1 MQIVTINKN
10 DAGQRLDKFIAKA
23 FPNMPKSMMYKFI
36 RTKKIKRNRKRAEIS
51 DILEDGDTLQ
61 LFVSEEF
68 LVTGEKKIFS
78 RACARALMWH
88 MRMRIYSSVISPSG
102 FFATATRQASRIRL
116 SSR

>member
-51 DILEDGDTLQ
+51 DILEEGDTLQ

-68 LVTGEKKIFS
+68 LVTGEKKNLFKMIYDSLSEGGNFVNYDQFCTES
-78 RACARALMWH
+78 EFADKKKRILLYRAD
-88 MRMRIYSSVISPSG
+88 
-102 FFATATRQASRIRL
+102 
-116 SSR
+116 